1 MVPLENQG
9 IRVRSMAVKR
19 KNKAVKKGIK
29 SVPAE
34 LRKASRLHASQAKRV
49 AKYLKSVKKNKK

>member
-1 MVPLENQG
+1 M
-9 IRVRSMAVKR
+9 IK
-19 KNKAVKKGIK
+19 KAKSKKGIK

-49 AKYLKSVKKNKK
+49 AKYLKSAKKTKK

>member
-1 MVPLENQG
+1 M
-9 IRVRSMAVKR
+9 SK
-19 KNKAVKKGIK
+19 KAKTKKGIK

-34 LRKASRLHASQAKRV
+34 LRKASRLHANQAKRV

>member
-1 MVPLENQG
+1 
-9 IRVRSMAVKR
+9 MAVKR
-19 KNKAVKKGIK
+19 KKKAVKKGIK

-34 LRKASRLHASQAKRV
+34 LRKASRMHASQAKRV